1 MKLTLFS
8 RGLGV
13 VEKDALEA
21 VDAALGVEGESVV
34 VESAPS
40 EAVPLGFRYLYAV
53 PVLGTDGIPVCA
65 GKARTLV
72 CIGMNPNTAGMPNE
86 RKDEFKR
93 DDPTVADLRR
103 IAGNLLTAPAGAP
116 FTRVVFLN
124 MAPFRGVRGPNLGVR
139 DSLTDLDL
147 YRAEHEANCEIV
159 PLVLERILADE
170 GELDVVAMWG
180 DIRDKANG
188 RFALAGVRD
197 LGGAF
202 EALGVQS
209 NVRWYC
215 FGRTS
220 FGSPRNYAGL
230 RYTRGMSAA
239 QKRLRAGT
247 LSADDLAAA
256 ASPSSWL
263 SLAAPEALIDVGA
276 LASIF
281 ALPRGLSR
289 AD

>member
-1 MKLTLFS
+1 
-8 RGLGV
+8 
-13 VEKDALEA
+13 
-21 VDAALGVEGESVV
+21 
-34 VESAPS
+34 
-40 EAVPLGFRYLYAV
+40 
-53 PVLGTDGIPVCA
+53 
-65 GKARTLV
+65 
-72 CIGMNPNTAGMPNE
+72 MNPNTAGMPNE
-86 RKDEFKR
+86 RKDGFKK
-93 DDPTVADLRR
+93 DDRTVVDLRR
-103 IAGNLLTAPAGAP
+103 IAGNPLTAPAGAP

-124 MAPFRGVRGPNLGVR
+124 MAPFRGVHGSNLGVR
-139 DSLTDLDL
+139 DSLDDLDL

-180 DIRDKANG
+180 DIRAKAKG

-215 FGRTS
+215 FGQTKS
-220 FGSPRNYAGL
+220 GSPRNYAGL
-230 RYTRGMSAA
+230 LRTLGMSAA

-247 LSADDLAAA
+247 LSADDLA
-256 ASPSSWL
+256 
-263 SLAAPEALIDVGA
+263 
-276 LASIF
+276 SIL